1 MRFIMIYVLF
11 GHSAA
16 GKTTVLNMLKSSYQ
30 IDVNIKATNRLSR
43 DENDDVVSYRS
54 VTDFINDKMYSPYIY
69 SHGYA
74 DKDGSIIY
82 YGINKWQI
90 DMSLRYNRPHWLICS
105 SIEMYNALLDEYFPY
120 TVLIYLSA
128 RFPKKRI
135 INYMKQRK
143 FSETEDMRIR
153 INSLAE
159 RKRDFAS
166 NRMLFDHIIV
176 NNYKKTVNETQREI
190 RRLVYL
196 CIDIMKQYGD

>member
-1 MRFIMIYVLF
+1 
-11 GHSAA
+11 
-16 GKTTVLNMLKSSYQ
+16 
-30 IDVNIKATNRLSR
+30 
-43 DENDDVVSYRS
+43 
-54 VTDFINDKMYSPYIY
+54 
-69 SHGYA
+69 
-74 DKDGSIIY
+74 
-82 YGINKWQI
+82 
-90 DMSLRYNRPHWLICS
+90 
-105 SIEMYNALLDEYFPY
+105 
-120 TVLIYLSA
+120 
-128 RFPKKRI
+128 
-135 INYMKQRK
+135 MKQRK